1 MLLRSQTKSAFI
13 ALCFIASGCAS
24 FEPLGTE
31 MRQSFLES
39 VMSFISSRKLNRRGL

>member
-1 MLLRSQTKSAFI
+1 MLLRSQTKSA
-13 ALCFIASGCAS
+13 CFIASGCAS

-39 VMSFISSRKLNRRGL
+39 VMSFISSRKLNRGGL